1 MKVIVNGASG
11 YIGYHL
17 VNSLLKNNH
26 EVYAICRS
34 NTGHLKDMELFDNLH
49 IIITEQ
55 SGVVEKLHKV
65 VPDVWYQLAWEG
77 ACGEGRS
84 NPELQI
90 KNEMLSVNAMKIA
103 KQIGCCK
110 IIYAG
115 TVYENI
121 LDAIL
126 EKEVFYKNSFY
137 IISKKHA
144 HEMTYQLSKKLC
156 IDYVWCTFCH
166 PVGKYM
172 SEKQL
177 LPYAVKCFLNNQPT
191 EFGSCSQYFDV
202 ISVEDL
208 SDAFVVLGE
217 NKCRKTE
224 YYIGS
229 GNPRI
234 LREYI
239 EEAADICGYKLEVGF
254 GKRHDDGLVFKREWF
269 DTINLKTDFS
279 FLSFTEFKNIILEYI
294 KM

>member
-1 MKVIVNGASG
+1 MKAIVNGASG

-137 IISKKHA
+137 IISKK
-144 HEMTYQLSKKLC
+144 TRS
-156 IDYVWCTFCH
+156 
-166 PVGKYM
+166 
-172 SEKQL
+172 
-177 LPYAVKCFLNNQPT
+177 
-191 EFGSCSQYFDV
+191 
-202 ISVEDL
+202 
-208 SDAFVVLGE
+208 
-217 NKCRKTE
+217 
-224 YYIGS
+224 
-229 GNPRI
+229 
-234 LREYI
+234 
-239 EEAADICGYKLEVGF
+239 
-254 GKRHDDGLVFKREWF
+254 
-269 DTINLKTDFS
+269 
-279 FLSFTEFKNIILEYI
+279 
-294 KM
+294 